1 MSNWR
6 LLLSR
11 TVTGLEQLEQQGQ
24 AVPEWVLG
32 GGTALMLHANHRL
45 SKDIDAFIDD
55 PQYLGIMSPK
65 VTEVWSCR
73 TWDETAH
80 YLKLVYAE
88 GEIDFIVSGPLSGL
102 GTDTYE
108 IDLTDLPAA
117 RKVSIQVEHPAEIAL
132 KKMHYRPTMLKPRDI
147 FDIAVADSIDHDAL
161 VGNLSA
167 ISDKKSALIKRL
179 NNVDRKFLQ
188 AELAELDILAG
199 WDDQKKNCLDTTRSL
214 VKQIP

>member
-1 MSNWR
+1 LSNWR

>member
-1 MSNWR
+1 LSNWR

-11 TVTGLEQLEQQGQ
+11 TVTGLEQLKRQGR
-24 AVPEWVLG
+24 AIPEWVMG

-65 VTEVWSCR
+65 VTEVWNCR
-73 TWDETAH
+73 TWDEAAH
-80 YLKLVYAE
+80 YLKLIYAE
-88 GEIDFIVSGPLSGL
+88 GEIDFIVSGPLAGL
-102 GTDTYE
+102 GMDTYE

-117 RKVSIQVEHPAEIAL
+117 RKVSVQVEHPVEIAL

-147 FDIAVADSIDHDAL
+147 FDIAVVDSIDHEAL
-161 VGNLSA
+161 VRNLSA
-167 ISDKKSALIKRL
+167 ISDKKGALITRL
-179 NNVDRKFLQ
+179 DNVDRKFLQ
-188 AELAELDILAG
+188 AELAELDIQAG

>member
-1 MSNWR
+1 MNNWR

-11 TVTGLEQLEQQGQ
+11 TITGLEQLKQQGQ
-24 AVPEWVLG
+24 AIPKWVLG

-65 VTEVWSCR
+65 VTEVWNCR

-80 YLKLVYAE
+80 SLKLSYAE

-102 GTDTYE
+102 STDTYE
-108 IDLTDLPAA
+108 IDLTGLPAA
-117 RKVSIQVEHPAEIAL
+117 RRVSIQVEHPAEIAL
-132 KKMHYRPTMLKPRDI
+132 KKMHYRPTMLKARDI
-147 FDIAVADSIDHDAL
+147 FDIAVADSVNHGAL
-161 VGNLSA
+161 IGNLSA
-167 ISDKKSALIKRL
+167 ISDKKSGLIKRL
-179 NNVDRKFLQ
+179 DNVDCKFLQ
-188 AELAELDILAG
+188 AELAELDIQPG

>member
-11 TVTGLEQLEQQGQ
+11 TVTGLEQLQQQGQ
-24 AVPEWVLG
+24 TAPEWVLG

-55 PQYLGIMSPK
+55 PQYLGIISPK
-65 VTEVWSCR
+65 VTEVWNCR

-80 YLKLVYAE
+80 YLKLIYAE

-102 GTDTYE
+102 GSDTFE

-117 RKVSIQVEHPAEIAL
+117 RKVSVQAEHPAEIAL

-147 FDIAVADSIDHDAL
+147 FDIAVVNSIDHDAL
-161 VGNLSA
+161 VRNLSV
-167 ISDKKSALIKRL
+167 ISDKKSALITRL
-179 NNVDRKFLQ
+179 DNVDRKFLQ
-188 AELAELDILAG
+188 AELAELDIQAG

-214 VKQIP
+214 VKRIP

>member
-1 MSNWR
+1 MNNWR

-11 TVTGLEQLEQQGQ
+11 TITGLEQLKQQGQ
-24 AVPEWVLG
+24 AIPEWVLG

-55 PQYLGIMSPK
+55 PQYLGTMSPK
-65 VTEVWSCR
+65 VTEVWNCR

-80 YLKLVYAE
+80 YLKLIYAE

-102 GTDTYE
+102 SPDTCE
-108 IDLTDLPAA
+108 IDLIGLPAA

-132 KKMHYRPTMLKPRDI
+132 KKMHYRPTMLKARHI
-147 FDIAVADSIDHDAL
+147 FDIAVADSVNHDAL
-161 VGNLSA
+161 VGNLGA
-167 ISDKKSALIKRL
+167 ISDMKSGLIKRL
-179 NNVDRKFLQ
+179 DNVDRKFLQ
-188 AELAELDILAG
+188 AELAELDIQAG
-199 WDDQKKNCLDTTRSL
+199 WDDQKRNCLDTTRSL

>member
-1 MSNWR
+1 MGFGR
-6 LLLSR
+6 R
-11 TVTGLEQLEQQGQ
+11 YGTHDACQPPAEQR
-24 AVPEWVLG
+24 
-32 GGTALMLHANHRL
+32 HRCIYRR
-45 SKDIDAFIDD
+45 SAI
-55 PQYLGIMSPK
+55 IMSPK

-73 TWDETAH
+73 TWDEAAH
-80 YLKLVYAE
+80 YLKLIYAE
-88 GEIDFIVSGPLSGL
+88 GEIDFMVSGPLSGV

-117 RKVSIQVEHPAEIAL
+117 RRVSIEVEHPAEIAL

-161 VGNLSA
+161 VGNLSV

-179 NNVDRKFLQ
+179 DNVDRKFLQ
-188 AELAELDILAG
+188 AELAEVDIQAG